1 MPPKAKQDV
10 MALAAGVTALNAL
23 GDEQTA
29 AARTNKA
36 VAKAGAKAG
45 AVIKAC
51 VKQKRQEA
59 ANNG

>member
-1 MPPKAKQDV
+1 